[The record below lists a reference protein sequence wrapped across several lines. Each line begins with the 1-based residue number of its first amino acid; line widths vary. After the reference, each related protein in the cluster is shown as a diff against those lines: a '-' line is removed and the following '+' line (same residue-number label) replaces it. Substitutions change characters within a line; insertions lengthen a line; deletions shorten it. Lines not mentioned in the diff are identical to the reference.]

1 MTLKKTSEAT
11 SEATVENIVETEAEA
26 GGAQDAQGAQAPF
39 AQARAE
45 RPRSERASR
54 RKSAIDPAALMR
66 ARARAAARKRM
77 GVTAEAA
84 ASALE
89 FEAAFPVPDP
99 ESARDSRTGPA
110 QLPDFGLVERVEAEG
125 LARTARRRPGGS
137 SGSSAAPS
145 AGPRPAGSAGSAAS
159 ARLPALLRSALE
171 EAADHLLGRTN
182 AEFALVPLNPV
193 RVMVALS
200 GGRDSMALLDAA
212 AKLFKE
218 QGQALIAE
226 LRAVHVH
233 HGIEPDADA
242 WEAHCREE
250 CAKRRIPFE
259 CVRVRVAAKGEGIE
273 AAAREARYRALAHH
287 AVKNGFDIVLTAHH
301 EDDRIETFLLQWM
314 RGAGI
319 EGLAAFPE
327 ARELAIPSV
336 DGAAAVQGG
345 SQVFLLR
352 PWAEVTRAEIDRYVK
367 ARRVRYVED
376 PDNASPR
383 FSRNRIRHEVIPLL
397 EQVRPGF
404 RPAAARSVALV
415 AEAVEVLK
423 SVAATDLE
431 RCRSEEHPSGI
442 SIFRL
447 LELIPARQAWCLRAW
462 LSAEGLRPIS
472 KARLEDMLR
481 QVRETHSDATFAIR
495 LQGHEIRRWG
505 ADLVIRESV
514 VRSVVAERSEVVRLD
529 RDAIALPEWGGVIEV
544 IPCAPGE
551 PGIARS
557 RLSDRGARLEARSAA
572 GAVKLRL
579 WELRPAKLLKDLYA
593 QAGIPAYARAD
604 LPRLWLNG
612 ELLFAAG
619 LGMDVRLE
627 DDPEK
632 FPDRV
637 RLRWHPDHS
646 LWEDRAVPNYA
657 ELGDEER
664 RAREERLAEAN
675 KAAVRLAR
683 EAERAAKAPAKPKRS
698 AAKPVKAPAPAAA
711 PAVSDA
717 PVVQAAQIAQADQ
730 PVQPEEPVTA
740 AKAADLA
747 PEQAEKSENY
757 EKSEKSRKPGKAAK
771 AEKSVK
777 SGKTGKAGKS
787 AKASSKASRK
797 AAAGSEEPE
806 EDSKD
811 ARAAKSS
818 GRSRR

>member
-26 GGAQDAQGAQAPF
+26 GGAQDAQGAQTPF

-66 ARARAAARKRM
+66 ARERAAARKRM

-110 QLPDFGLVERVEAEG
+110 QLPDLGLVERVEAEG

-137 SGSSAAPS
+137 SGSSAALS
-145 AGPRPAGSAGSAAS
+145 ARPRPAGSAGSTGSAAS

-212 AKLFKE
+212 ARLFKE

-711 PAVSDA
+711 P
-717 PVVQAAQIAQADQ
+717 VVQAAQIAQAA
-730 PVQPEEPVTA
+730 QPEEPVTA

-747 PEQAEKSENY
+747 PEQAEKGEN
-757 EKSEKSRKPGKAAK
+757 SEKSWKPEKAAK
-771 AEKSVK
+771 PSKSAGK
-777 SGKTGKAGKS
+777 SGKTGKAEKS

-797 AAAGSEEPE
+797 AAASSEEPE

-811 ARAAKSS
+811 SRAAKSS
-818 GRSRR
+818 GRPRR